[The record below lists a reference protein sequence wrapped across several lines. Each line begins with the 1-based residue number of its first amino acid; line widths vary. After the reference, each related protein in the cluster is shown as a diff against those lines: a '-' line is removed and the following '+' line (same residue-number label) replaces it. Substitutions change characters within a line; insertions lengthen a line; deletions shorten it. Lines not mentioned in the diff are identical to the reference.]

1 MTEILKIN
9 PKKPEKNKIKKAVQI
24 LKNGGL
30 VAFPTETVYG
40 LGADALN
47 PVAIK
52 KIFKA
57 KKRPQDNPLI
67 LHIAKKEDVF
77 IYTEP
82 DKKNLELIKK
92 LINKFWPGPLTLIIK
107 KKKIVPSEITA
118 GLKNT
123 SIRLPDNIVA
133 RALIKE
139 LGSPI
144 AAPSANLSGSPS
156 PTDASHVYNDL
167 AGRIEMILDG
177 GATKIGVESTI
188 LDCTKSPFVLLR
200 PGKITAEELEKI
212 VGKIKM
218 YKASQKIKNPPS
230 PGLKYAHYA
239 PKAKLILIEGKI
251 YDVRKKIN
259 ELAEKFKSDEK
270 TVGVLNLGNRYN
282 YKNAETIISLGEN
295 NEAIAKNLFR
305 SFREFD
311 KKNID
316 IILAEG
322 IPEKNFGMAIMN
334 RLRKAAKE
342 IIKI

>member
-1 MTEILKIN
+1 MTEIIRIN
-9 PKKPEKNKIKKAVQI
+9 PKKPEDEKIKKAAQI
-24 LKNGGL
+24 LRNGGL

-47 PVAIK
+47 PMAIK

-67 LHIAKKEDVF
+67 LHIAEKEDIF

-107 KKKIVPSEITA
+107 KKKIVPEEITA

-133 RALIKE
+133 RALIKK

-156 PTDASHVYNDL
+156 PTEASHVYNDL

-177 GATKIGVESTI
+177 GETKIGVESTI

-212 VGKIKM
+212 VGTIKIH
-218 YKASQKIKNPPS
+218 KASQKIKNPPS
-230 PGLKYAHYA
+230 PGLKYAHYS
-239 PKAKLILIEGKI
+239 PKAKLILVEGNVS
-251 YDVRKKIN
+251 DVRRKID
-259 ELAEKFKSDEK
+259 ELIGKYGARK
-270 TVGVLNLGNRYN
+270 VGVLNLGNRYN
-282 YKNAETIISLGEN
+282 YKNVDTIIYLGEN
-295 NEAIAKNLFR
+295 NEAIAKNLFK
-305 SFREFD
+305 SFRDFD

-316 IILAEG
+316 IILVEG
-322 IPEKNFGMAIMN
+322 IPEKNFGAAIMN
-334 RLRKAAKE
+334 RMRKAAKK
-342 IIKI
+342 IIKV